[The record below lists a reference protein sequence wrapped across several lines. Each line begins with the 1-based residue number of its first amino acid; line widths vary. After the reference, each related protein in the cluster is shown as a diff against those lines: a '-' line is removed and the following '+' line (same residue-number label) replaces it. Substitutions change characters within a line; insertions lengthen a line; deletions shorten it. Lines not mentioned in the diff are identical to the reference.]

1 MDVYICE
8 AIWHIVIIFIYY
20 YDDYANLY
28 IRQPKY
34 RFRDRSVFMEKGWN
48 LLIWYQS
55 KTPPARGVISHR
67 RTTAVK

>member
-34 RFRDRSVFMEKGWN
+34 RFRDRSVFMEKG
-48 LLIWYQS
+48 
-55 KTPPARGVISHR
+55 
-67 RTTAVK
+67 